1 MRFSRTLFVSALL
14 IPALTARPA
23 AAFLD
28 TPKPLRAGI
37 VDWQW
42 DIPEQ
47 AWEVLKKDDYLS
59 GSVVRKG
66 TEDVN
71 VPVPC
76 KAKSC
81 PHIEFT
87 DPLPVSV
94 PTLSVDGKVWE
105 GGLTHLVP
113 GGFGPLAAVNGGLEP
128 TGRMVVNPQGVDNE
142 AEFKVV
148 AVKFDQATGVVTF
161 QAFFRACIRAPFS
174 DKWLSCTPIF
184 IPSPIF
190 FPVHETQIMPID
202 INTNIKSIKL
212 PKSVKADIKNT
223 LKASLKN
230 AAINQGLSAAG
241 AFAGSGSGGSS
252 SGSSGSGSGSCQTSY
267 GHMAH
272 PEADP
277 STLVAAGGGEELQK
291 DAVAAFDKMQ
301 SAARSAGI
309 DLSVVSG
316 FRSVA
321 DQTDLWNNQVQQQGS
336 AKAAA
341 KISAP
346 PGYSEHDTGYALDI
360 GANGVANL
368 TAGFENTPAYDWLSK
383 NAGSFGFEQS
393 FTRTSA
399 IGADN
404 EPWHW
409 RFTGTA
415 AAKAEFSTS
424 GCSYGGGG
432 GGANSGSVSIA
443 SSGGGSFSGSFNG
456 QTTYPVGKNA
466 PITSYFG
473 PRISPTK
480 GASSNHDAVDF
491 GIPEGTHVHAAAN
504 GVVLYAAPFNGY
516 GNTVFIYHGG
526 GWMTQ
531 YSHLSSIN
539 VSVGQA
545 VTIGQTVALSGN
557 TGISTG
563 PHLHFATFK
572 GANGSSIYSG
582 YAVDPLTFIGN

>member
-1 MRFSRTLFVSALL
+1 MRFSRTLFVPALL
-14 IPALTARPA
+14 IPALAARPA

-37 VDWQW
+37 VDWQL
-42 DIPEQ
+42 DVPEQ

-87 DPLPVSV
+87 DPLPVSI

-105 GGLTHLVP
+105 GGLTHLVG
-113 GGFGPLAAVNGGLEP
+113 GGFGPLAAVNAGLEP
-128 TGRMVVNPQGVDNE
+128 TGRMVVNIQGVDDE

-148 AVKFDQATGVVTF
+148 AVKFDQSTGVVTL

-174 DKWLSCTPIF
+174 DKWLSCTPFF

-202 INTNIKSIKL
+202 INTNIKAIKL
-212 PKSVKADIKNT
+212 PKSVAADIKNT

-241 AFAGSGSGGSS
+241 AFAGSGSSGGSGG
-252 SGSSGSGSGSCQTSY
+252 SGSSGGSCQTSY

-272 PEADP
+272 KEADP
-277 STLVAAGGGEELQK
+277 STLVAVGGGEELQS
-291 DAVAAFDKMQ
+291 DAAAAFNKMQ
-301 SAARSAGI
+301 QSARNSGI

-321 DQTDLWNNQVQQQGS
+321 DQTDLWDKQVIKQGS
-336 AKAAA
+336 ASAAA
-341 KISAP
+341 AISAP
-346 PGYSEHDTGYALDI
+346 PGYSEHHTGYAFDV

-368 TAGFENTPAYDWLSK
+368 SAGFENTPAYDWLSK

-393 FTRTSA
+393 FTRTSS
-399 IGADN
+399 IGANN

-415 AAKAEFSTS
+415 TAKAEFSTS
-424 GCSYGGGG
+424 GCSYGGGSG
-432 GGANSGSVSIA
+432 GGSGATA
-443 SSGGGSFSGSFNG
+443 SSGGGGSFSGSFNG

-473 PRISPTK
+473 PRVSPRP
-480 GASSNHDAVDF
+480 GASANHDALDF
-491 GIPEGTHVHAAAN
+491 GIPEGTPVHSASN
-504 GVVLYAAPFNGY
+504 GVVMYAQWRGGY
-516 GNTVFIYHGG
+516 GYTVFIYHGG

-563 PHLHFATFK
+563 PHLHFGVFK
-572 GANGSSIYSG
+572 NANSSSVMSG
-582 YAVDPLTFIGN
+582 FAVDPLTFIGN